1 MVKMTSEEQSKT
13 KRMKRTEDSL
23 RDLWDNIKHT
33 NIWIIVVSEEEKKE
47 KRHLIKPLA
56 VMRICLEFSEGS
68 YGRLDV
74 VRAVKP
80 QADISVPWRINTVV
94 GRET

>member
-1 MVKMTSEEQSKT
+1 MANSGKQSC
-13 KRMKRTEDSL
+13 S
-23 RDLWDNIKHT
+23 HQPQ
-33 NIWIIVVSEEEKKE
+33 KKE